1 MHFAEDERYKIP
13 GVGGEINGID
23 NISIKCGRFQNVNNI
38 GIIYSKLLRRSLR
51 FLEQLLLFFYFKCP
65 LQNFHIYML

>member
-1 MHFAEDERYKIP
+1 MKLVKVRRLAWASKSPALCYMHFAEDERYKIP

-38 GIIYSKLLRRSLR
+38 GIIYSKLL
-51 FLEQLLLFFYFKCP
+51 
-65 LQNFHIYML
+65 